1 MYINTQLCLWIPSYA
16 EVVWTSCKK
25 KKADSLSETSIKI
38 ANPFPFCAFYTSH
51 TPGNTVF
58 HWSRSDLIPALR
70 WGGSCPLQPLLLS
83 LHPIK
88 SEMMSRYGK
97 IVPAV
102 GIKHKTRH
110 QLVAHSLFSLPQ
122 APSASSAALLWIYR
136 VAGLQRQAIYFQYRS
151 ERAWECCELTSAQQW
166 DAFNKRSRVVLLG
179 FGCSL

>member
-16 EVVWTSCKK
+16 EVVWPSCKK
-25 KKADSLSETSIKI
+25 KKAGSLSETSIEI
-38 ANPFPFCAFYTSH
+38 ATHSHSVPF
-51 TPGNTVF
+51 TPAHPWKYKVF
-58 HWSRSDLIPALR
+58 HWSRSDLIPALH

-88 SEMMSRYGK
+88 SEMMSRYSK

-151 ERAWECCELTSAQQW
+151 ERVWECCELTSAQ
-166 DAFNKRSRVVLLG
+166 
-179 FGCSL
+179 